1 MNIQDNATAA
11 STGPVRHAPLSLGAF
26 VAILAALM
34 SLNALATDIMLPGF
48 PDIAGSLGL
57 ASETQVQ
64 PVITLYLV
72 GFGLS
77 QLFMGFL

>member
-34 SLNALATDIMLPGF
+34 LGIVVLYGAGFAGADVLHNAAHDTRH
-48 PDIAGSLGL
+48 ALGY
-57 ASETQVQ
+57 
-64 PVITLYLV
+64 PCH
-72 GFGLS
+72 
-77 QLFMGFL
+77 